1 MYQNLYATSLINY
14 WNTDFDSVLQLGS
27 ATYNVMLRFIMSMF
41 VIISF
46 FEFRNLKD
54 ILDFVEINVQISP
67 KS

>member
-41 VIISF
+41 VMISF
-46 FEFRNLKD
+46 NNLND
-54 ILDFVEINVQISP
+54 ILNFVEINE
-67 KS
+67 